1 MKLPLNKDYL
11 DALNN
16 RSRSKTRIDNKTY
29 KDAPSA
35 GKRIRDIVTT
45 SRGCS
50 IPPDVSEELWTDLL
64 KDALDLLSGDFGNF
78 CVKDGL
84 GGLASL
90 TSMCQSVVD
99 MSYEELKS
107 TIERR
112 KKPGTAVRLS
122 DFDLWMLMLIV
133 ALARRINRSMLSR
146 KKALGIA
153 QKVVNL
159 TIKDHWAL
167 GRVNKQ
173 MHGVLHIP
181 LDRGSLLHISRKR
194 LTSSQWKS
202 WTLVALD
209 AHNCVEYLRIQKCF
223 RIFFQSSTPFQS
235 TMELD
240 QVWWA
245 TMSY

>member
-1 MKLPLNKDYL
+1 MKIPLNKDYL

-133 ALARRINRSMLSR
+133 ALARRINRSMSSR
-146 KKALGIA
+146 KKSARHCSKSCQLDDQGPLGSGA
-153 QKVVNL
+153 SEQ
-159 TIKDHWAL
+159 TTAWSASYTT
-167 GRVNKQ
+167 GPRVIVTYQ
-173 MHGVLHIP
+173 
-181 LDRGSLLHISRKR
+181 
-194 LTSSQWKS
+194 
-202 WTLVALD
+202 
-209 AHNCVEYLRIQKCF
+209 
-223 RIFFQSSTPFQS
+223 
-235 TMELD
+235 
-240 QVWWA
+240 
-245 TMSY
+245 